1 MSQNLNQDSPSQTQE
16 RVFRIEGMHCGSCVA
31 RVEQGLRKAL
41 PELTD
46 VRVNLATEKAVV
58 NGPVDADDI
67 IRAIGAIGYQ
77 ATPAERL
84 AEKNPETETTSAHT
98 EPEPSKTNWPL
109 YRLIIA
115 IALTTPVFAMHMLG
129 FHFAG
134 SGWIQLTLITPVLFF
149 CGFEI
154 FKIALLQLKHL
165 QSDMNTL
172 IALGSGVAW
181 GYSLWLLI
189 TGKAETLYFET
200 AGMIVTLILL
210 GRYLEARARTQAGE
224 AIRSLMDLQPEQALT
239 LRNGDWV
246 NIPVSELKAGDQVR
260 VRPGSQVPVDG
271 RVLEGESSVN
281 ESMLTGESLPVSKTP
296 GEPVIGGTLNES
308 GSLRV
313 EVTHAG
319 REGTLSRM
327 IDLVDRAQSGKPP
340 IQKLADRVAGV
351 FVPVVLTLALIT
363 CLGWL
368 WTGHPLD
375 LGVKAAITVLV
386 IACPCALGLATP
398 TAIQVGLG
406 RAASEG
412 ILIRDTDGL
421 ELAHRMNV
429 LVLDKTGT
437 LTEGKP
443 HVVDFKTSSGVDS
456 QEALAL
462 AGPLES
468 HSEHPLAKAIARY
481 AQEQAPEQIPDGTV
495 ENFRNESGA
504 GVSGLVN
511 GRRILIGNA
520 DFLRR
525 QNVPFDAPS
534 PAAQEASSQGQTA
547 VFLAVDGKLAGIFL
561 IADVLKPEASSSL
574 QQLRQMGIT
583 PRMLSGDKQETALAV
598 GLQAGMKAEEI
609 QGGVSPEDKLAFIQ
623 SLQAKNNA
631 SGQQPIVGMAGDGI
645 NDAPALAQA
654 DVSIAM
660 GTGTD
665 VAMKTAQITLLH
677 GDIGR
682 VTDAI
687 ALSRAILRIIRQ
699 NLFWAFFY
707 NVIAIPAAAFGLL
720 NPVIAAA
727 AMALSSITVVVNS
740 LRLRKLKLGRI
751 TR

>member
-1 MSQNLNQDSPSQTQE
+1 MSQNLNQDSPGKAQE

-58 NGPVDADDI
+58 NGPVDTHAVI
-67 IRAIGAIGYQ
+67 EAIEAIGYQ
-77 ATPAERL
+77 AMPVESIADKTQ
-84 AEKNPETETTSAHT
+84 ETGPSASHT
-98 EPEPSKTNWPL
+98 EPEPQKTNWPL
-109 YRLIIA
+109 YRLMIA

-129 FHFAG
+129 FHFTG
-134 SGWIQLTLITPVLFF
+134 SGWVQLALITPVLFF
-149 CGFEI
+149 CGFDI
-154 FKIALLQLKHL
+154 FKIALRQLKRL

-189 TGKAETLYFET
+189 TGNSETLYFET

-210 GRYLEARARTQAGE
+210 GRYLEARAKAQAGD

-246 NIPVSELKAGDQVR
+246 NVPVSELQAGDQVR
-260 VRPGSQVPVDG
+260 VRPGSQIPVDG

-281 ESMLTGESLPVSKTP
+281 ESMLTGESMPVSKAP

-308 GSLRV
+308 GSLRI

-319 REGTLSRM
+319 QAGTLARM
-327 IDLVDRAQSGKPP
+327 IELVDRAQSGKPP
-340 IQKLADRVAGV
+340 IQKLADRVAGI
-351 FVPVVLTLALIT
+351 FVPIVLTLALMT
-363 CLGWL
+363 CLGWV
-368 WTGHPLD
+368 WTEHPLA
-375 LGVKAAITVLV
+375 LGLQAAITVLV

-421 ELAHRMNV
+421 ELAHRLNV

-437 LTEGKP
+437 LTEGRP
-443 HVVDFKTSSGVDS
+443 HVVDFKPVSGLDS
-456 QEALAL
+456 REVLVL
-462 AGPLES
+462 AGALES
-468 HSEHPLAKAIARY
+468 HSEHPLAKAVVRY
-481 AQEQAPEQIPDGTV
+481 AQEQAARQVTHPV
-495 ENFRNESGA
+495 EHFRNESGS

-511 GRRILIGNA
+511 GRKVLIGNA
-520 DFLRR
+520 DFLRQ
-525 QNVPFDAPS
+525 QNVPFDTQAPATQT
-534 PAAQEASSQGQTA
+534 AARQGQTA
-547 VFLAVDGKLAGIFL
+547 VFLAVDEALAGIFL
-561 IADVLKPEASSSL
+561 IADVLKPETPASIA
-574 QQLRQMGIT
+574 QLRKMGIT
-583 PRMLSGDKQETALAV
+583 PRLLSGDKQETALAIGLQV
-598 GLQAGMKAEEI
+598 GLKAEEI
-609 QGGVSPEDKLAFIQ
+609 QGGVSPAGKLAFIQ
-623 SLQAKNNA
+623 SLQSKVA
-631 SGQQPIVGMAGDGI
+631 SSGHQPIVGMAGDGI

-682 VTDAI
+682 ITDAI
-687 ALSRAILRIIRQ
+687 ALSRAILRTIRQ

-727 AMALSSITVVVNS
+727 AMALSSITVVMNS
-740 LRLRKLKLGRI
+740 LRLKKVKLGLI